1 METEKLTKTKIR
13 NELHTIFVVKDRM
26 NELIGNLE
34 KTLRENITEE
44 DASELSDIFND
55 IRGGKDED
63 VDDIMRKLY
72 DINEICELPY
82 DIVHFDDDVIEKA
95 KKLAAAKELINEA
108 IKKGVLQAAGKERVY
123 ICVSE
128 NGSENDEESF
138 FWEPILLDEAAA
150 DLLENEGYEVLKK
163 AVDEAV
169 DEKQSFIDRFFSLF
183 FKGGLYHGKR
193 EKKRS

>member
-1 METEKLTKTKIR
+1 METELTKTKIR
-13 NELHTIFVVKDRM
+13 IDLHQIFVVKDRM

-55 IRGGKDED
+55 IREGKDED

-95 KKLAAAKELINEA
+95 KKLMAAKELINEA

-128 NGSENDEESF
+128 NGSENDEESY

-150 DLLENEGYEVLKK
+150 DLLKNGGYEVLKK

-169 DEKQSFIDRFFSLF
+169 GEKQSLIDRFFSLF
-183 FKGGLYHGKR
+183 FKGGLYGKR
-193 EKKRS
+193 KKERS